1 MKKTQIG
8 KDRSCAGHDLP
19 GGNDAV
25 DRGTFDYVTE
35 DSEGN
40 NNRQG
45 LDNSD
50 STRYLFDIFSVNTEK
65 MNRIR
70 FGNGVDKTIFSKAE

>member
-1 MKKTQIG
+1 MKKAPIG
-8 KDRSCAGHDLP
+8 TDRRFAGHDLP

-25 DRGTFDYVTE
+25 GRGRFDYVTE

>member
-1 MKKTQIG
+1 MKKTQIDKG
-8 KDRSCAGHDLP
+8 WRFAGHDLP

-25 DRGTFDYVTE
+25 GRGRF
-35 DSEGN
+35 